1 MQVIAAGEVRRCSE
15 TRGGHG
21 LGVDRSELGERP
33 ALLLLLLLLT
43 RMRMLVVLKAGEMLC
58 ELRPVL

>member
-33 ALLLLLLLLT
+33 ALLLLLLVT